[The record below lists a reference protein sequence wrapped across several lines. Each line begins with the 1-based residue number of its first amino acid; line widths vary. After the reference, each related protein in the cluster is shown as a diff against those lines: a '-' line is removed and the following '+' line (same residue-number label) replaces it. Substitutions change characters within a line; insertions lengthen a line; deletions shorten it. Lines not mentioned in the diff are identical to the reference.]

1 MSSEIAVQQESAMEA
16 PQQMLARA
24 LDAAIKQ
31 GNGMEVVKAIL
42 EQQRWMIQHE
52 EEQVFNDALQRI
64 QSQLKVIVKDSSI
77 PGKGKFASSKA
88 IDKAIRDLCR
98 NEKINLSFD
107 TEDSGA
113 PDLLRFVCDASLGA
127 YRKRY
132 TLPLPVDG
140 TGAKGGGV
148 MNKTDATLAAVTK
161 GKRYLKNMIFDLRI
175 EDEDY
180 EVGSEA
186 MPQME
191 EGAVADWIAG
201 IEGSSLAER
210 GKALAQANDAILAF
224 GDRSALIDLFRA
236 ALACA
241 PTKVVVNADWR
252 WMGAQ
257 IDAYAPR
264 NLIQSEKD
272 AIGRAREKRLG
283 EVN

>member
-1 MSSEIAVQQESAMEA
+1 MSSDIAVQQEQAMEP

-24 LDAAIKQ
+24 LEAAIKQ

-64 QSQLKVIVKDSSI
+64 QSQLKVIVKDASI

-88 IDKAIRDLCR
+88 IDKAIRDLCQG
-98 NEKINLSFD
+98 EKINLSFD

-140 TGAKGGGV
+140 SGAKGGGV

-161 GKRYLKNMIFDLRI
+161 GKRYLKNMIFNLQI
-175 EDEDY
+175 EETDE
-180 EVGSEA
+180 GNAEA
-186 MPQME
+186 KM
-191 EGAVADWIAG
+191 
-201 IEGSSLAER
+201 
-210 GKALAQANDAILAF
+210 
-224 GDRSALIDLFRA
+224 GDDNFLS
-236 ALACA
+236 
-241 PTKVVVNADWR
+241 W
-252 WMGAQ
+252 
-257 IDAYAPR
+257 
-264 NLIQSEKD
+264 KD
-272 AIGRAREKRLG
+272 ALENANSEESFISAYRGAFKEA
-283 EVN
+283 EAVNDWKSIETFKSIKKERKKEWAA